1 MVKLVLLFLLAN
13 LVEVFEVVAAVLL
26 VWGLALW
33 LGTPAA
39 LIAAGVALLVKAVEM
54 DLILAAD
61 EDES

>member
-26 VWGLALW
+26 VWGFALW

-54 DLILAAD
+54 DLILAED